1 LKKLIASDDG
11 SEAALRAAGDSA
23 RLGDKYEETSPEEAA
38 MLAFQRRMQRRPA
51 QLARYDYA
59 GEPLWCSAGAF
70 FFIWYFITEYSSYFI
85 IIIFIAPVP
94 SPPPCACGSPRC
106 FELQLMPALL
116 THLRAS
122 VDVAAGVSPPLDWCT
137 AAVFSCAASCEAS
150 REEHIVVL
158 GEDEVAAGVGGGGG
172 GAAAHAVAAAPP

>member
-1 LKKLIASDDG
+1 
-11 SEAALRAAGDSA
+11 
-23 RLGDKYEETSPEEAA
+23 
-38 MLAFQRRMQRRPA
+38 
-51 QLARYDYA
+51 
-59 GEPLWCSAGAF
+59 
-70 FFIWYFITEYSSYFI
+70 
-85 IIIFIAPVP
+85 
-94 SPPPCACGSPRC
+94 
-106 FELQLMPALL
+106 MPALL

>member
-70 FFIWYFITEYSSYFI
+70 FFLWYFITEYSSYFI
-85 IIIFIAPVP
+85 ININYIY
-94 SPPPCACGSPRC
+94 S
-106 FELQLMPALL
+106 
-116 THLRAS
+116 
-122 VDVAAGVSPPLDWCT
+122 
-137 AAVFSCAASCEAS
+137 S
-150 REEHIVVL
+150 RS
-158 GEDEVAAGVGGGGG
+158 
-172 GAAAHAVAAAPP
+172 VAAALRLWLAALL

>member
-1 LKKLIASDDG
+1 LFFIKLLIFLLLYLPLNTKLINSLPLSKADSNSNSDISFLESLLASLTDF
-11 SEAALRAAGDSA
+11 
-23 RLGDKYEETSPEEAA
+23 SP
-38 MLAFQRRMQRRPA
+38 
-51 QLARYDYA
+51 
-59 GEPLWCSAGAF
+59 
-70 FFIWYFITEYSSYFI
+70 FILWYFITEYSSYFI